1 MTVFVRAVGARV
13 VLAAISLS
21 GCLLLAECALR
32 VAGFPTGRSFARH
45 PNEPRTMQPDARLGW
60 KPRAGTWVYPGYA
73 PPSDGSPPPEIRLTF
88 TEALRR
94 STGPPA
100 GAARDAIVLV
110 GCSFTMG
117 HGISDEETFGWKLQ
131 QLLHRPVY
139 NYGVGGYGT
148 YQAFLRLESVLAELE
163 PPPSIVLYGFAGF
176 HATRNAAPDAWLED
190 LRSATGEPVA
200 LPYAT
205 LEADGSLARHP
216 PEAFPEALSEHPL
229 HLYRLVGRA
238 ARRIA
243 AAPRWW
249 SRVDTSIAIIRA
261 MEALSRAHG
270 ARFAV
275 VDLNA
280 PKAKVARRYAEF
292 VAESGIPWVSCEVPE
307 DPEHQVAGDG
317 HPNALAN
324 TKYAHCVA
332 AFLDAL
338 VGGRVDV
345 STRAAPD
352 SGGLPAFDGPR
363 S

>member
-1 MTVFVRAVGARV
+1 MTLFARAVAARL
-13 VLAAISLS
+13 VLAAVSLS
-21 GCLLLAECALR
+21 GCLILAECALR
-32 VAGFPTGRSFARH
+32 VGGFPTGRTFARH
-45 PNEPRTMQPDARLGW
+45 RNEPRTMQPDARLGW
-60 KPRAGTWVYPGYA
+60 KPRAGTYRYPGYA
-73 PPSDGSPPPEIRLTF
+73 AQPDGSPPPEIRLTF
-88 TEALRR
+88 TEELRR
-94 STGPPA
+94 SSGPPV

-117 HGISDEETFGWKLQ
+117 HGISDRETFGWKLQ

-148 YQAFLRLESVLAELE
+148 YQALLRLEDALAELD
-163 PPPSIVLYGFAGF
+163 PGPSVVIYGFAGF

-205 LEADGSLARHP
+205 LDADGSLARHP
-216 PEAFPEALSEHPL
+216 PVAFPEELSDHPL
-229 HLYRLVGRA
+229 HLYRLLGRA

-249 SRVDTSIAIIRA
+249 SRVETTIAIIRA
-261 MEALSRAHG
+261 MEAQSRAHG

-280 PKAKVARRYAEF
+280 PKAKTARRYAEF

-317 HPNALAN
+317 HPNDLAN
-324 TKYAHCVA
+324 TKYARCIT
-332 AFLDAL
+332 AFLLALEAGEVDGSRLPLHDAEA
-338 VGGRVDV
+338 
-345 STRAAPD
+345 RA
-352 SGGLPAFDGPR
+352 LR
-363 S
+363 LQ